1 MKKFILST
9 MLLTTT
15 QVFAQV
21 DIVANPQIRNVVAEV
36 KCNKAKNMFFA
47 EHFRKELEDDQKS
60 RSQIEKKIDVPAIQ
74 QKIRDQV
81 YQNCTPTDPFYGYF
95 PLVNTMDIWEDECRK
110 ISNTKLSGVC
120 YKVGQSFMG
129 ELLEYTYAVDETVKA
144 LAKKPE

>member
-21 DIVANPQIRNVVAEV
+21 DIVANPQTRNAIAEV
-36 KCNKAKNMFFA
+36 KCNKARNMFFA
-47 EHFRKELEDDQKS
+47 EHFRKELEDDQKT
-60 RSQIEKKIDVPAIQ
+60 RSQIEKKIDVADIQ

-81 YQNCTPTDPFYGYF
+81 IQNCTPTEPFYGYF

-110 ISNTKLSGVC
+110 LNSKLSPAC
-120 YKVGQSFMG
+120 YKVGQSFMA